1 MKLNKLFLLVIGA
14 LIFGIV
20 GSITSCASSTNGGDD
35 QVRSGKDHQVN
46 LPLYQVEDL
55 VWANPTVLY
64 AAPPEFQRDTSSFLG
79 SIDNPFSTLEE
90 AQLEVR
96 VRQGWGLSG
105 PTILY
110 LRGGTYHR
118 DSSFILTEE
127 DATEEKP
134 LLIRNYP
141 NEQVFISGGYQLDP
155 ANFISVAEARG
166 VNSIKV
172 QQLLDRITP
181 EVTSNIAVYDAS
193 GLDFSSYTGLPKEG
207 FGWDP
212 APASPELIVNGTAQI
227 VARYPN
233 DGFFTV
239 REVVEEGFIPRTNED
254 PSILRADYQ
263 SQTPPTLRFDGVTE
277 DRLARWADES
287 DLWFFGFWRW
297 DWAHDNLPVDRIDIA
312 SGSVSFQTPSY
323 YGVIPDTRSYAYNA
337 LSELDAPGEWYLDR
351 ETQMLF
357 IYSESGNLAPETEIA
372 LTLTTEPLFFL
383 DGASGVTVQGL
394 HFNNSRGDGIV
405 LQRASG
411 NTIRDS
417 EFSFLGQKA
426 VVVGNPIGAT
436 EGTLLLDGDALGGR
450 NNSIAYNYIHDTGSG
465 GVLLF
470 GGDREQLEPA
480 GHRVEN
486 NHFCEFSRLVR
497 TYSPAVSV
505 NGVGHYV
512 GNNEIHNAP
521 HMAIQFTGNDHTIHR
536 NELYDVALE
545 TSDVGVIYSARDW
558 TYRGNSITENFI
570 HHIPSLTHGEG
581 SFAIYMDDMMSSA
594 EVRGNIFYNLGNFAF
609 LMGGGRDHR
618 IEENLI
624 IESFG
629 SIIIDARATNWAAAS
644 AEAPKGTNYVALQ
657 NVPVQSALW
666 SSRYPELI
674 TLWDD
679 EPKYPKGNSVL
690 NNISVSTG
698 GMKLDKLVTKYGLV
712 EGNKSYRS
720 LSDSGI
726 SISSDGYPEWGMDA
740 PFLEYAPCFTDLDMS
755 SIGIQLP

>member
-1 MKLNKLFLLVIGA
+1 MRVKRLAMLFVVA
-14 LIFGIV
+14 LGITGIV
-20 GSITSCASSTNGGDD
+20 TSCASGTNGGDE
-35 QVRSGKDHQVN
+35 QVRSNKNHEVA
-46 LPLYQVEDL
+46 LPLYETEDL
-55 VWANPTVLY
+55 VWANSTVLY
-64 AAPPEFQRDTSSFLG
+64 AAPLEFQRDMTASLG
-79 SIDNPFSTLEE
+79 SSDNPFATLEE
-90 AQLEVR
+90 AQQEVR
-96 VRQGWGLSG
+96 LRQGWGLSG

-118 DSSFILTEE
+118 DNSFVLTQE
-127 DATEEKP
+127 DATEDKP

-155 ANFISVAEARG
+155 SSFISVSEARRA
-166 VNSIKV
+166 NSVEV
-172 QQLLDRITP
+172 QKLLDRITP
-181 EVTSNIAVYDAS
+181 EVVSHISVYDAS

-254 PSILRADYQ
+254 PTIVRADYLA
-263 SQTPPTLRFDGVTE
+263 QTPPVLRFEGVE
-277 DRLARWADES
+277 QDRLSRWAEEE

-297 DWAHDNLPVDRIDIA
+297 DWAHDNLPVDRIDTA
-312 SGSVSFQTPSY
+312 SQSVFFQTPSY

-357 IYSESGNLAPETEIA
+357 VYPESGELSADSEIA

-383 DGASGVTVQGL
+383 DGASGVTIQGL

-405 LQRASG
+405 LHNASD

-426 VVVGNPIGAT
+426 VVVGNPLGAT
-436 EGTLLLDGDALGGR
+436 SGTLLLDGDALGGR
-450 NNSIAYNYIHDTGSG
+450 NNRIIYNYIHDTGSG
-465 GVLLF
+465 GVTLF

-521 HMAIQFTGNDHTIHR
+521 HMAIQFIGNDHEIIR
-536 NELYDVALE
+536 NEIYDVALE
-545 TSDVGVIYSARDW
+545 TSDVGAIYSARDW
-558 TYRGNSITENFI
+558 TYRGNKITENYI
-570 HHIPSLTHGEG
+570 HHIPSLAHGEG
-581 SFAIYMDDMMSSA
+581 SFSIYMDDMMSSA
-594 EVRGNIFYNLGNFAF
+594 EIQGNIFYNLGNFAF
-609 LMGGGRDHR
+609 LFGGGRDHSV
-618 IEENLI
+618 EENLM

-629 SIIIDARATNWAAAS
+629 SIIMDARATNWAAAT

-657 NVPVQSALW
+657 NVPIHNEVW
-666 SSRYPELI
+666 SSRYPELL

-679 EPKYPKGNSVL
+679 EPKYPKGNRVIS
-690 NNISVSTG
+690 NISVATG
-698 GMKLDKLVTKYGLV
+698 GMKLDKLVTKYGQV

-720 LSDSGI
+720 LGDSGI
-726 SISSDGYPEWGMDA
+726 SISADGYPEWSSDA
-740 PFLEYAPCFTDLDMS
+740 PFLEYAPRFAEFDMS